1 MFKTPWLKCPTTD
14 NKEMTNFVP
23 ELDSE
28 IYCEICYE
36 TFDKFKDKVHHI
48 DLKHYGNKGEF
59 VHKNNM
65 KMLLQKDSI
74 VVNIVVKDNAPLA
87 KGLIAARTVKKEIID
102 NKVKALGVEV
112 MDNDENPNIVR
123 YDVPYNFAI
132 YCHLLSVNLK
142 YFAYFV
148 FTLTY
153 FEIFQLIEFSEAENS

>member
-1 MFKTPWLKCPTTD
+1 MWLKCPTTD

-65 KMLLQKDSI
+65 KTLLQKDSI
-74 VVNIVVKDNAPLA
+74 VLNIVVKDNAPLA
-87 KGLIAARTVKKEIID
+87 KGLIAARTVKKEMVD
-102 NKVKALGVEV
+102 NKVKAIGVEV

-123 YDVPYNFAI
+123 YDVPYTYVIWQFIAIIFSQLKIFCIFCLYTYLFRNFSHV
-132 YCHLLSVNLK
+132 Y
-142 YFAYFV
+142 
-148 FTLTY
+148 
-153 FEIFQLIEFSEAENS
+153 

>member
-1 MFKTPWLKCPTTD
+1 MSYTTD
-14 NKEMTNFVP
+14 NKDMTNFVP

-74 VVNIVVKDNAPLA
+74 VLNIVVKDNAPLA
-87 KGLIAARTVKKEIID
+87 KGLIAARTVKKEMVD
-102 NKVKALGVEV
+102 NKVKAIGVEV

-123 YDVPYNFAI
+123 YAVPYYLTI
-132 YCHLLSVNLK
+132 YCHLLSVNFCIFCL
-142 YFAYFV
+142 Y
-148 FTLTY
+148 TY
-153 FEIFQLIEFSEAENS
+153 FEIFHLFIEINKE

>member
-1 MFKTPWLKCPTTD
+1 
-14 NKEMTNFVP
+14 MTNFVP

-59 VHKNNM
+59 VHKNNI

-74 VVNIVVKDNAPLA
+74 VLNIVVKDNAPLA
-87 KGLIAARTVKKEIID
+87 KGLIAARTVKKEMVD

-123 YDVPYNFAI
+123 YDVPYNLAI
-132 YCHLLSVNLK
+132 YCHLLSVNYVTMYLK

-153 FEIFQLIEFSEAENS
+153 FENFHFFIRLIKNR

>member
-1 MFKTPWLKCPTTD
+1 
-14 NKEMTNFVP
+14 MTNVVP
-23 ELDSE
+23 ELDFE

-65 KMLLQKDSI
+65 KTLLQKDSI
-74 VVNIVVKDNAPLA
+74 VLNIVVKDNAPLS

-123 YDVPYNFAI
+123 YDAPYNLAI
-132 YCHLLSVNLK
+132 YCHLLP
-142 YFAYFV
+142 
-148 FTLTY
+148 FTFSQLRIFCIFCLYTY
-153 FEIFQLIEFSEAENS
+153 FEIFQFIKLIKKKSKIY

>member
-1 MFKTPWLKCPTTD
+1 
-14 NKEMTNFVP
+14 MTNVVP
-23 ELDSE
+23 ELDFE

-65 KMLLQKDSI
+65 KTLLQKDSI
-74 VVNIVVKDNAPLA
+74 VLNIVVKDNAPLA

-123 YDVPYNFAI
+123 YDAPYNLAI
-132 YCHLLSVNLK
+132 YCHLLLVNLE

-148 FTLTY
+148 FTLILKS
-153 FEIFQLIEFSEAENS
+153 FNSLN